1 MAKHGTAHF
10 IAQRIT
16 ALALVPLA
24 IWFVFALLSHGGDTR
39 ADLMEWIAGHP
50 WSVAIPLAMLVL
62 VGFYHMRIGLEVII
76 DDYIHKPDLRGMLH
90 FLNTFVALVAGA
102 IALWSIIAIT
112 LIA

>member
-1 MAKHGTAHF
+1 
-10 IAQRIT
+10 
-16 ALALVPLA
+16 
-24 IWFVFALLSHGGDTR
+24 
-39 ADLMEWIAGHP
+39 
-50 WSVAIPLAMLVL
+50 
-62 VGFYHMRIGLEVII
+62 MRIGLEVII